1 MPETP
6 DALDQRGVLGGAGA
20 DVPDAIWRQAHDR
33 ALAALEMPGIVVVLG
48 PFGMSGTFLQ
58 ELMAGLRERGRAV
71 TFVPRTDV
79 PRCWPAGSALV
90 IEDAAQMDAALL
102 EAICRTP
109 GRRILLAG
117 LPASAL
123 AELPAPLTVVNL
135 EPLSARTA
143 VALRSSTSKTRVAIE
158 SDVLAAA
165 LAKLPAS
172 PTVVTREPLSPG
184 TAAAPRSSSR
194 RNARVA
200 IACEV
205 LAGACVAGALLWI
218 SAPWAPPAPAPS
230 RVAARQPA
238 VELPPE
244 PAPSDSEQPGDAT
257 SAALPAP
264 LPASDEDG
272 PGIVASLELPPD
284 PVIAQTGPRSGGE
297 PAPPLLQA

>member
-218 SAPWAPPAPAPS
+218 
-230 RVAARQPA
+230 
-238 VELPPE
+238 
-244 PAPSDSEQPGDAT
+244 
-257 SAALPAP
+257 
-264 LPASDEDG
+264 
-272 PGIVASLELPPD
+272 
-284 PVIAQTGPRSGGE
+284 
-297 PAPPLLQA
+297 